1 MAVLREVRYL
11 KFMGTADIPE
21 DAIRLFA
28 EHDTFRMYV
37 ANLDLTVNWYNSV
50 RNNVLD
56 VEYPLI
62 EQQLS
67 DIDAVLNEAET
78 DLSWNGESKY
88 IIVYLANNVLLCGL
102 WLLLLI
108 IRNLGIHSKS
118 SRSCSRS
125 SNSNAKCKE

>member
-78 DLSWNGESKY
+78 DLSWNGESKS
-88 IIVYLANNVLLCGL
+88 IIVYLANNFMFCYVM
-102 WLLLLI
+102 WIVVI
-108 IRNLGIHSKS
+108 IVDY
-118 SRSCSRS
+118 
-125 SNSNAKCKE
+125 